1 MAVEPGIHT
10 ERGAAQPRL
19 GWAPWRRALS
29 YHVVFWR
36 RTWRASI
43 VSSFLYPLLYLAS
56 MGLGV
61 GKLVNSHSGG
71 VQGVPYVDFVAPA
84 LLAMT
89 AMQIASNESMW
100 PVLASFKWTRSYWTA
115 VATPVRPRDLVA
127 AKLTWVAIHVAMV
140 AVIYT
145 TILAAFN
152 TLLSPW
158 AILLPLAGVL
168 TGLAFAAP
176 LAAYVATQQNERSFP
191 IFYRFAIIPMF
202 LFSGSFYP
210 ISQLPSWLQVVVQFV
225 PLYHGVA
232 LCRTLALGQG
242 TLAATVYHIAFLAVL
257 AGVGTWLCLRN
268 FRRRLEV

>member
-1 MAVEPGIHT
+1 MALDAGLDT
-10 ERGAAQPRL
+10 ARGSSQPRL
-19 GWAPWRRALS
+19 GWAPWRRALW
-29 YHVVFWR
+29 YHAYFWR

-61 GKLVNSHSGG
+61 GKLVNAHAGG
-71 VQGVPYVDFVAPA
+71 VQGVSYVDFVAPA
-84 LLAMT
+84 FLAMT

-100 PVLASFKWTRSYWTA
+100 PILASFKWTRSYWTA
-115 VATPVRPRDLVA
+115 VATPIRPRDLVA
-127 AKLTWVAIHVAMV
+127 AKLAWVAIHVAMV
-140 AVIYT
+140 GVIYT
-145 TILAAFN
+145 AILAAFQ

-158 AILLPLAGVL
+158 AVLLPLAGVL

-176 LAAYVATQQNERSFP
+176 LAAYVATQENERSFP

-210 ISQLPSWLQVVVQFV
+210 ISQLPKWLEVVVQFV

-232 LCRTLALGQG
+232 LCRTLSLGQG
-242 TLAATVYHIAFLAVL
+242 SLAATLYHVAFLVSL
-257 AGVGTWLCLRN
+257 TVVGTVLCLRN